1 MAKTILGERDR
12 KRHTRKVWFV
22 VKNQKR
28 VERDNRKGRVYQ
40 KGQMQ
45 KVPRRGNVN
54 GKWEWTG
61 DGFGL
66 KEHK

>member
-1 MAKTILGERDR
+1 MNGIEKDTQERFGLWLR
-12 KRHTRKVWFV
+12 IRL
-22 VKNQKR
+22 R
-28 VERDNRKGRVYQ
+28 VESDNRKGRVYQ

-61 DGFGL
+61 DVFGL